1 MSGVVRIGK
10 TSLNMPGNVASPA
23 MSDGFVLGSL
33 AALAWGLADVSVT
46 YLSRRGG
53 FFTTLLYTQTA
64 GVALLVVVALALDDL
79 PGASG
84 AELLALAALGPVAV
98 AAYAGFYRALELGP
112 IAIVS
117 PIASSNGAIVVLLAV
132 LVLGESLTTLQAL
145 GCVLVL
151 GFIGLAALEPGG
163 GRAEEGANGIRL
175 ALVTALSFGIY
186 LFGLATISE
195 ELGWLRPIQVARTAA
210 VAILAA
216 VAAAW
221 PPPRRGSLGRLGV
234 LGCIGAGAL
243 DAAGYLAFNR
253 GGEIGEV
260 AITSAAAAAYPVIPI
275 LVGLFALGERIAW
288 RQLVGV
294 GGVLSGMVV
303 LSLG

>member
-1 MSGVVRIGK
+1 
-10 TSLNMPGNVASPA
+10 

-53 FFTTLLYTQTA
+53 FFTTLLYTQMA
-64 GVALLVVVALALDDL
+64 GVALLVVVALALGDL

-132 LVLGESLTTLQAL
+132 LVLGESLTALQAL

-163 GRAEEGANGIRL
+163 ERADEGAHGISL

-195 ELGWLRPIQVARTAA
+195 ELGWLLPILVARTVA

-216 VAAAW
+216 VAAAR
-221 PPPRRGSLGRLGV
+221 PPSRRGSMGRLGV
-234 LGCIGAGAL
+234 LGCMGAGVL

-275 LVGLFALGERIAW
+275 LVGLLALRERIAW
-288 RQLVGV
+288 RQLLGV
-294 GGVLSGMVV
+294 AGVLCGMVV

>member
-1 MSGVVRIGK
+1 
-10 TSLNMPGNVASPA
+10 

-33 AALAWGLADVSVT
+33 AALGWGLADVSVT

-53 FFTTLLYTQTA
+53 FFTTLLYTQAA

-84 AELLALAALGPVAV
+84 AELVALAALGPVAV

-132 LVLGESLTTLQAL
+132 LVLGESLTALQAL

-163 GRAEEGANGIRL
+163 GRVEESANGIRL
-175 ALVTALSFGIY
+175 ALVTSLSFGIY
-186 LFGLATISE
+186 LFGLAAISE
-195 ELGWLRPIQVARTAA
+195 ELGWLLPVLVARTAA

-216 VAAAW
+216 VAAAR

-234 LGCIGAGAL
+234 LGCVGAGAL

-275 LVGLFALGERIAW
+275 LVGLLALRERIAW
-288 RQLVGV
+288 SQLVGV
-294 GGVLSGMVV
+294 GGVLCGMVV

>member
-1 MSGVVRIGK
+1 V
-10 TSLNMPGNVASPA
+10 
-23 MSDGFVLGSL
+23 SDGFVLGSL

-64 GVALLVVVALALDDL
+64 GVALLVVVALALADL

-132 LVLGESLTTLQAL
+132 LVLGESLTALQAL

-163 GRAEEGANGIRL
+163 GRAEEGTNGIRL
-175 ALVTALSFGIY
+175 ALVTAVSFGIY

-195 ELGWLRPIQVARTAA
+195 ELGWLLPILVARTAA

-234 LGCIGAGAL
+234 LGCMGAGAL

-275 LVGLFALGERIAW
+275 LVGLLALRERIAW

-294 GGVLSGMVV
+294 AGVLGGMVV

>member
-1 MSGVVRIGK
+1 
-10 TSLNMPGNVASPA
+10 

-84 AELLALAALGPVAV
+84 AELLALVALGPVAV

-132 LVLGESLTTLQAL
+132 LVLGESLTALQAV

-175 ALVTALSFGIY
+175 ALVTAVSFGIY

-195 ELGWLRPIQVARTAA
+195 ELGWLLPILVARTAA

-234 LGCIGAGAL
+234 LGCMGAGAL

-275 LVGLFALGERIAW
+275 LVGLLALREQIAW

-294 GGVLSGMVV
+294 AGVLGGMVV